1 MLRFA
6 VCLALLAACHHA
18 QPAAAPAGGSGVISK
33 KVALSWGISPSGD
46 GADLFLAQTDETG
59 HQVSTAIG
67 HYAGPCTPVTPAADM
82 KALLAVDCKG
92 IEIQAVVRGA
102 EAILLKMPIGGDA
115 MSREELQHVKLP
127 PDAAIGI

>member
-6 VCLALLAACHHA
+6 TCLALLAACHHA
-18 QPAAAPAGGSGVISK
+18 QPAGPASGSGVISK

-67 HYAGPCTPVTPAADM
+67 HYPGPCTPVTPAAAM

-92 IEIQAVVRGA
+92 VEIQAVVRGA
-102 EAILLKMPIGGDA
+102 EAILLKLPIGGDP

-127 PDAAIGI
+127 PDASIGI